1 MTVASIAGYRRVEPL
16 WRPAR
21 RLHRSEIPE
30 KVWHW
35 LLDKASLTERIIGAC
50 PGRFRVQVVHQ
61 KRGRVMRNEARTL
74 NMRASTHAIV
84 RQVQLVCGEIP
95 WVYARTVIPPA
106 TLHRRLRRLM
116 RQGSRSLGST
126 LFSDP
131 SMKRGE
137 VEVTCLTASDE
148 LYGSVTGGLS
158 RKPETIW
165 GRRSVFRLGG
175 KPLLVCEFFLPEIG
189 EFTE

>member
-1 MTVASIAGYRRVEPL
+1 MDAASIAGHRRAEPL

-21 RLHRSEIPE
+21 RLNRSDIPE
-30 KVWHW
+30 KIWPW

-50 PGRFRVQVVHQ
+50 PGRFRVQVVNQ
-61 KRGRVMRNEARTL
+61 QRGRVMRNEAHTL
-74 NMRASTHAIV
+74 NMRAGTHAIV
-84 RQVQLVCGEIP
+84 RQVQLVCGETP

-106 TLHRRLRRLM
+106 TLNRRLRRLA
-116 RQGSRSLGST
+116 RLGSRSLGAT

-137 VEVTCLTASDE
+137 VEVACLTASDE
-148 LYGSVTGGLS
+148 LYRSVTGDLS

>member
-1 MTVASIAGYRRVEPL
+1 MAAANISGHRRVEPL

-21 RLHRSEIPE
+21 QLSRSDIPA
-30 KVWHW
+30 KVWPW
-35 LLDKASLTERIIGAC
+35 LLDKASLTERIVGVC
-50 PGRFRVQVVHQ
+50 PGRFRVQVVNQ
-61 KRGRVMRNEARTL
+61 ERGRVMRNEAEAL
-74 NMRASTHAIV
+74 NMRQGTHAIV
-84 RQVQLVCGEIP
+84 RRVQLLCDETP
-95 WVYARTVIPPA
+95 WVYARTIIPPA
-106 TLHRRLRRLM
+106 TLHRRLRRLV
-116 RQGSRSLGST
+116 RLGSRSLGAT

-137 VEVTCLTASDE
+137 VEVTYLTASDE
-148 LYGSVTGGLS
+148 LYRSVTGGLS

-165 GRRSVFRLGG
+165 GRRSVFQLGG